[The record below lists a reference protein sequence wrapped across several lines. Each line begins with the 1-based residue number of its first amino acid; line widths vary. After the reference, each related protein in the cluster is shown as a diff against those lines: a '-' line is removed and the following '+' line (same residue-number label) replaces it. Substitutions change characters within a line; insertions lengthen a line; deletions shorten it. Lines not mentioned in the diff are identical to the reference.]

1 VSAAAGTGALPQ
13 ASPAGAQADAEAEFN
28 ALVDHAVAAAAADV
42 AGAAGEPQHT
52 PVAAAEMFDISA
64 LAQTFNNKP
73 EKMRKY
79 AVMFLDSA
87 REGMVEIHEA
97 LAQGDMARLSELG
110 HRIKSSARAVGA
122 MHFGE
127 LCLALERLGADADP
141 ARARYIVAQ
150 MQPMLDH
157 LQGHI
162 AQELDAHAA
171 G

>member
-1 VSAAAGTGALPQ
+1 PSAALAADAADSAVGVAEAPPQ
-13 ASPAGAQADAEAEFN
+13 AGAPA
-28 ALVDHAVAAAAADV
+28 AVAD
-42 AGAAGEPQHT
+42 T
-52 PVAAAEMFDISA
+52 PVHHDVQIAPAEMFDITA
-64 LAQTFNNKP
+64 LAVTFNNKP

-87 REGMVEIHEA
+87 RDGMVEVNEA

-127 LCLALERLGADADP
+127 LCLALEHLKPDADP